1 MNDLYRI
8 TTVELKRFLS
18 KHLPTMSDDWW
29 EKHVLDKL
37 TFPQQRQVQE
47 QGYSRLRQLDL
58 AALLRVFDQNWFDLQ
73 DNLKLPR
80 EGRNWVKELQTM
92 RNRWAHQS
100 IEETS
105 ANDQYRDADTLV
117 RLLDL
122 LDAEEGSRATV
133 ERAKLAALA
142 AMVPKVTVP
151 EEAIAE
157 EQPSTKSESNEAP
170 ASVAGAIK
178 PTASINPGRTPG
190 MATTPSNLRP
200 QGLKQ
205 WDRFIHSGVLHELRT
220 IVDHFQPR
228 GAEFGSSAEA
238 ELTVQ
243 KGDGTMTV
251 YVRRHRRRHS
261 SGMPWRIGGYHMQNQ
276 YFATLPEVIEW
287 MERHGF

>member
-1 MNDLYRI
+1 MNNLSRV
-8 TTVELKRFLS
+8 TTVELERFLS

-29 EKHVLDKL
+29 EKYVLDKL
-37 TFPQQRQVQE
+37 TFPQQRRVQE

-58 AALLRVFDQNWFDLQ
+58 AALLRIFDQNWFDLQ

-105 ANDQYRDADTLV
+105 ANDQYRDADTLA

-122 LDAEEGSRATV
+122 LDAEEGSRVTV
-133 ERAKLAALA
+133 ESAKLAALA
-142 AMVPKVTVP
+142 AMAPKVKVH

-157 EQPSTKSESNEAP
+157 ERPSTKSESNEPP
-170 ASVAGAIK
+170 ASVAVVIE
-178 PTASINPGRTPG
+178 PTASISPVRTPG
-190 MATTPSNLRP
+190 MTSTPSNLRSK
-200 QGLKQ
+200 GLKQ
-205 WDRFIHSGVLHELRT
+205 WNRFTHSGVLHELRT

-251 YVRRHRRRHS
+251 YVRRHRMKHS

-276 YFATLPEVIEW
+276 YFETLSEVIEW